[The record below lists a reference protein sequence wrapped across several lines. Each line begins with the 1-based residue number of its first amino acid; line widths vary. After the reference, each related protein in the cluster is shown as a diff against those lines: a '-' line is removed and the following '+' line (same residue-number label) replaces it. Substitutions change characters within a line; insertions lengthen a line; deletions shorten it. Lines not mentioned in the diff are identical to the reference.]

1 MGVLYALESIRTPA
15 LDKIMSVI
23 TLLGGE
29 LFFMVIAV
37 TVFWCVS
44 KREGYYL
51 MIVGFFGTV
60 INQFL
65 KILCCVPRPWIKDPD
80 FTIVESARAEA
91 TGYSFPSGH
100 TQNAVATYGG
110 IARYTRRGWLRV
122 VLVVLTVLI
131 AFSRMY
137 LGVHTP
143 LDVGVSFL
151 IAAVLVLVVYP
162 LMEEADRRPVVLTY
176 TILAMVVC
184 SGAFVGYLY
193 LRGDTGAA
201 AEDTANYLSAL
212 ENGWKLLGA
221 TLGMLVSN
229 IADRKQEVVINDQS
243 VQTQVVAKRKAE
255 TGNPNQIGATMP
267 GSVLEILVKA
277 GDKVQKGQALMVTEA
292 MKMETTIEAPFDG
305 EIVDLHVVK
314 GEAIQ
319 TQDLLI
325 EIN

>member
-37 TVFWCVS
+37 TAFWCVS

-65 KILCCVPRPWIKDPD
+65 KILCCVPRPWVKDPD

-162 LMEEADRRPVVLTY
+162 LMEEADRRPVVLTH
-176 TILAMVVC
+176 TILVMVLC
-184 SGAFVGYLY
+184 SAAFVGYLY

-201 AEDTANYLSAL
+201 AEDTANYVSAL

-221 TLGMLVSN
+221 TVGMLVSN
-229 IADRKQEVVINDQS
+229 IADRKYIRFETQAVWWAQLIKLAVGFGCLLAIRSGLKAPLIALLGGNAAIAGGIRYLLVV
-243 VQTQVVAKRKAE
+243 
-255 TGNPNQIGATMP
+255 
-267 GSVLEILVKA
+267 LFA
-277 GDKVQKGQALMVTEA
+277 GCVWPLTFWWFSRLGRR
-292 MKMETTIEAPFDG
+292 
-305 EIVDLHVVK
+305 
-314 GEAIQ
+314 
-319 TQDLLI
+319 
-325 EIN
+325 

>member
-1 MGVLYALESIRTPA
+1 MGVLYALESIRTPV

-110 IARYTRRGWLRV
+110 IARYTRRSWLRV
-122 VLVVLTVLI
+122 VLVVLAVLI

-143 LDVGVSFL
+143 LDVGVSFVL
-151 IAAVLVLVVYP
+151 ALALAAALYP
-162 LMEEADRRPVVLTY
+162 VFRTEQTAKKATPW
-176 TILAMVVC
+176 IL
-184 SGAFVGYLY
+184 L
-193 LRGDTGAA
+193 GAA
-201 AEDTANYLSAL
+201 ALCGGYLLYASAQARCDWPAGSEDLANITHGLKNAYTMMGA
-212 ENGWKLLGA
+212 LLGFLIVYFA
-221 TLGMLVSN
+221 DEKKLRFDVHAPFWGQVLKLVLGLAL
-229 IADRKQEVVINDQS
+229 I
-243 VQTQVVAKRKAE
+243 VA
-255 TGNPNQIGATMP
+255 I
-267 GSVLEILVKA
+267 KA
-277 GDKVQKGQALMVTEA
+277 GLKPLLVTLFAGSQAESFVRYFVIVIFAGIVWPLTFPFFAKLGKKGKAA
-292 MKMETTIEAPFDG
+292 
-305 EIVDLHVVK
+305 
-314 GEAIQ
+314 
-319 TQDLLI
+319 
-325 EIN
+325 

>member
-1 MGVLYALESIRTPA
+1 MGLLYALESIRTPV

-37 TVFWCVS
+37 AVFWCVS

-65 KILCCVPRPWIKDPD
+65 KILCCVPRPWVKDPG

-110 IARYTRRGWLRV
+110 MARYTNKTWLRV
-122 VLVVLTVLI
+122 LLIVLTVLV

-143 LDVGVSFL
+143 LDVGVSFVV
-151 IAAVLVLVVYP
+151 AAALVMLVYP
-162 LMEEADRRPVVLTY
+162 LMEEADRRPAVLTR
-176 TILAMVVC
+176 TIAVMVVC
-184 SGAFVGYLY
+184 SGLFVGYLY
-193 LRGDTGAA
+193 LRGDTGAT
-201 AEDTANYLSAL
+201 AEDAANYVSAL
-212 ENGWKLLGA
+212 ENAWKLTGA
-221 TLGMLVSN
+221 TLGMLIAN
-229 IADRKQEVVINDQS
+229 IADRKYVRFETQAVWWAQLIKLAVGFGLLLAIRAGLKAPLIALLGGSAAIAGGVRYLLVV
-243 VQTQVVAKRKAE
+243 
-255 TGNPNQIGATMP
+255 
-267 GSVLEILVKA
+267 LFA
-277 GDKVQKGQALMVTEA
+277 GCVWPLTFWWFGRL
-292 MKMETTIEAPFDG
+292 G
-305 EIVDLHVVK
+305 RR
-314 GEAIQ
+314 
-319 TQDLLI
+319 
-325 EIN
+325 

>member
-1 MGVLYALESIRTPA
+1 MNLLYALERLRTPFWDA
-15 LDKIMSVI
+15 VFSAV
-23 TLLGGE
+23 THLGE
-29 LFFMVIAV
+29 ETVFMVAAILI
-37 TVFWCVS
+37 FWCVS
-44 KREGYYL
+44 KEEGYYL
-51 MIVGFFGTV
+51 LLMGFFGTV
-60 INQFL
+60 VNQFL
-65 KILCCVPRPWIKDPD
+65 KLLFRIPRPWVRDPD

-193 LRGDTGAA
+193 LRGDTGAT
-201 AEDTANYLSAL
+201 AEDTANYVSAL
-212 ENGWKLLGA
+212 ENAWKLTGA
-221 TLGMLVSN
+221 TLGMLIAN
-229 IADRKQEVVINDQS
+229 IADRKYVRFETQAVWWAQLIKLAVGFGCLLAIRSGLKAPLIALLGGSAAIAGGVRYLLVV
-243 VQTQVVAKRKAE
+243 
-255 TGNPNQIGATMP
+255 
-267 GSVLEILVKA
+267 LFA
-277 GDKVQKGQALMVTEA
+277 GCVWPLTFWWFGRL
-292 MKMETTIEAPFDG
+292 G
-305 EIVDLHVVK
+305 RR
-314 GEAIQ
+314 
-319 TQDLLI
+319 
-325 EIN
+325 